1 MLPPP
6 RCGASGVPSRAA
18 SGCLRRHASRSV
30 VEALSRARLPP
41 LASWL
46 RAVLWS
52 IAWLVA
58 AVMGQPSRSQDLTLE
73 YTIEATYLRN
83 LSPFVTWPNARAEF
97 PGGAFILC
105 VVGGDPFGDLLDRVV
120 SDQQVDNH
128 PIVIR
133 RFAAVIGNPDC
144 SVMYVTGPVDQVAA
158 DLTVVRE
165 MPVLTVTDNATDP
178 AATGIINFLI
188 VDNHV
193 RFDINNSTAAA
204 GGLIISSKLL
214 SLAVHV
220 TGSNR

>member
-1 MLPPP
+1 M
-6 RCGASGVPSRAA
+6 
-18 SGCLRRHASRSV
+18 
-30 VEALSRARLPP
+30 VEALSKAHLPP

-73 YTIEATYLRN
+73 YAIEATYLLN
-83 LSPFVTWPNARAEF
+83 LSPFVTWPNAAAEF

-105 VVGGDPFGDLLDRVV
+105 VVGGDPFGGLLDRVV
-120 SDQQVDNH
+120 SDQRVDNH

-144 SVMYVTGPVDQVAA
+144 SVMYVTGPVDEVAA
-158 DLTVVRE
+158 DLTAVRE
-165 MPVLTVTDNATDP
+165 MPVLTVTDNATAP

-188 VDNHV
+188 VDKRV
-193 RFDINNSTAAA
+193 RFDIDNGTAAA
-204 GGLIISSKLL
+204 DGLTISSKLL
-214 SLAVHV
+214 SLAMHV
-220 TGSNR
+220 TGTNR